1 LSPRICVQ
9 IFFSRDGCCPDERLL
24 GQGEDGSWDT
34 FLLVQLAP
42 RLIAKLLREKKKKN
56 KQKVKPCSQRRKG
69 VWIKLSPRNLATL
82 PPR

>member
-1 LSPRICVQ
+1 LGSIL
-9 IFFSRDGCCPDERLL
+9 FFSPDGFCPDERLL

-42 RLIAKLLREKKKKN
+42 SFLAKELRAKE
-56 KQKVKPCSQRRKG
+56 KVKPCSQRRRG